1 MVIRATFLSIELRFV
16 NLKHLTIHILTT
28 FALEVH
34 LKPLQTMKCT
44 KVH

>member
-1 MVIRATFLSIELRFV
+1 MVIRATFLSIEQRFV
-16 NLKHLTIHILTT
+16 NLKHLAIHILTT

-34 LKPLQTMKCT
+34 LKALQIMKCM